1 MMGLLLSLDTWSGV
15 CVCGGCENDL
25 VLLQVGMPDLVDT
38 PRMALPPMSSGWGMG
53 SGEVRRQGQLGLV
66 CKIKS
71 KFFFK

>member
-15 CVCGGCENDL
+15 CVCGGGENDL

-53 SGEVRRQGQLGLV
+53 SGGGGEAGATGVGMQN
-66 CKIKS
+66 KK
-71 KFFFK
+71 